1 MTEYPIPGPKVCTY
15 MSAAKRNGTR
25 LHALVLLRSGY
36 GPGTAEEIGFKDGK
50 TVGRIGVDP
59 PNGWAD
65 ITVTGDFTTDSLTT
79 DCLDAKQD

>member
-1 MTEYPIPGPKVCTY
+1 MTEYLIPGPKVCTY

-25 LHALVLLRSGY
+25 FQAPRSGY
-36 GPGTAEEIGFKDGK
+36 VPGTAEEIGFKDGK